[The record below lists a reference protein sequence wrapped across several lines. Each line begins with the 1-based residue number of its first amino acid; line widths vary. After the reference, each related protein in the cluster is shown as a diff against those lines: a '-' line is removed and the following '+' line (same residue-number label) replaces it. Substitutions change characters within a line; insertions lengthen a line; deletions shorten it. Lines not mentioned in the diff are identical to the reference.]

1 MAGPDL
7 DALPPLAADGRVLHV
22 DVLTLFPGIFEGFLR
37 ESLIGK
43 AISAGRLEVRL
54 HDWRRFA
61 TNKHGRVDDAPF
73 GGGAGMLIEPSA
85 VVAQF
90 DALAAAADPG
100 APRPLRVMLS
110 PAGPRFAQATARRY
124 AAHEAGIALLCGRY
138 EGFDAR
144 VEDEVDELLSV
155 GDYVLNGG
163 EVAAMAVI
171 EAVARLLPG
180 VLGNAM
186 SLVEESHEG
195 GLLEAPQFT
204 RPRTF
209 RDKEVPA
216 ILISGDHAKVAAWRR
231 QAALER
237 TRRWRPD
244 LLVNTADPPP
254 AASTD

>member
-1 MAGPDL
+1 MLGPEL
-7 DALPPLAADGRVLHV
+7 DALPPLAADGRGLRV

-43 AISAGRLEVRL
+43 AIAAGRLTVCL

-73 GGGAGMLIEPSA
+73 GGGAGMLIEPAA
-85 VVAQF
+85 VVAQL
-90 DALAAAADPG
+90 DDLAAAADRG
-100 APRPLRVMLS
+100 TPRPLRVMLS
-110 PAGPRFAQATARRY
+110 PAGPRFTQATARRY
-124 AAHEAGIALLCGRY
+124 AAHEPGLLLLCGRY

-180 VLGNAM
+180 VLGNAL

-204 RPRTF
+204 RPRSF
-209 RDKEVPA
+209 RDHEVPA
-216 ILISGDHAKVAAWRR
+216 VLLSGDHAKVAAWRR

-244 LLVNTADPPP
+244 LLADAAGPPP
-254 AASTD
+254 DAGAD